1 MVTKNSIYALGVFT
15 KAQELEKAINDLQA
29 SGFPLERVSVIAKDV
44 KQGESIGEA
53 PLSDRIGDQDVNVS
67 SPVGNTLTATSW
79 GTLLLGLSSL
89 ALPGLGA
96 VLAAGSVG
104 VALATS
110 VAGVAVG
117 AAANQNLVK
126 AFTDLGIPEER
137 ARIYSDRLQQ
147 SYYLLILEGTESEI
161 QRAEPILR
169 EQDIQ
174 NWGVYQEGLGAR
186 G

>member
-1 MVTKNSIYALGVFT
+1 MVTKNSIRALGVF
-15 KAQELEKAINDLQA
+15 ANSQQLEQAINNLKA
-29 SGFPLERVSVIAKDV
+29 SGFSMDSVSVIAKDV
-44 KQGESIGEA
+44 EQGENIGDA
-53 PLSDRIGDQDVNVS
+53 QLSDRIGNQDVNTTGA
-67 SPVGNTLTATSW
+67 VGNTLTATTW
-79 GTLLLGLSSL
+79 GSVLLGLSSL

-104 VALATS
+104 VALVSS

-126 AFTDLGIPEER
+126 ALTDLGVPEER

-147 SYYLLILEGTESEI
+147 SYYLLILEGSE
-161 QRAEPILR
+161 AEIHSAEAILR

-174 NWGVYQEGLGAR
+174 NWGVYDSKKVEV
-186 G
+186 